1 MKLDCNRALLAA
13 ACSAA
18 SSVIPNKPIQPLLGN
33 ILLTVTDGTATLTAT
48 DSEVT
53 LVHSVS
59 DVTADG
65 DGKLLLPAKRVS
77 EILKEMRDE
86 RVNVVTDKNT
96 IRLRG
101 DFSEFKLPIA
111 DPAEFPSNPIF
122 VPERC
127 IEVSGSMLRTMI
139 RRTVFATDPDSGR
152 YALGGVLF
160 DASDIKSVLRL
171 AATDGRRMSVI
182 SAPFTQK
189 GDWSAGAVKSV
200 IPPKALSLLGKTVP
214 ESNELVSVALLEA
227 SAIFA
232 TEKTKIWTRLVE
244 GRFPA
249 YLDVIPKAFDLSID
263 LLAGGLHSIVRQAV
277 ILTSEESRGVDFEF
291 SKGKLTLRSQAA
303 DVGASEI
310 KMPVSYDGDEVS
322 IRLDPRFVSDFIN
335 CLAPET
341 SVTLRMTDED
351 NPLTLSTPDGSMYLI
366 VPIVRENS

>member
-33 ILLTVTDGTATLTAT
+33 ILLTVTEGTATLTAT

-160 DASDIKSVLRL
+160 DVSDVLRL

-182 SAPFTQK
+182 SAPCTKK
-189 GDWSAGAVKSV
+189 GYWTAGSVKSV
-200 IPPKALSLLGKTVP
+200 VPPKALSLLGKTVP
-214 ESNELVSVALLEA
+214 ESNELVSVALLET

-249 YLDVIPKAFDLSID
+249 YLDVIPKEFDLSID

-310 KMPVSYDGDEVS
+310 KMPVSYEGDEVS

-351 NPLTLSTPDGSMYLI
+351 NPMTLATSDGSLYLI
-366 VPIVRENS
+366 VPIVREG